1 MKDNLKSLKNRWL
14 AFFKIIGDPWV
25 IILFIGVILLIISSS
40 FLTISE
46 SIKNILVV
54 IISIVSSLL
63 GGIFAKRWSDLNEE
77 NILIARGNSAIRNLK
92 LLLLNIGQIEKRVS
106 VYISRLKKENNEYEL
121 TKTYL
126 EEIIEKCNILEEE
139 VINSI
144 ENWTDIIPEAN
155 LKTQI
160 GIVTELKSEIDRLSQ
175 QITELNK
182 ELNVTQE
189 SGAQEMTNLVDKLS
203 SKEKE
208 LKDFKRKLWEKENE
222 LNTSVLSGLTWNT
235 GINIGKI
242 PSLSHTCSIC
252 GKEYMPYLGE
262 SILNPKC
269 QDCND
274 K

>member
-14 AFFKIIGDPWV
+14 TFLKIIGDPWV
-25 IILFIGVILLIISSS
+25 VVLLICVLSLVVSSS
-40 FLTISE
+40 LFTISE
-46 SIKNILVV
+46 TTKNILVV
-54 IISIVSSLL
+54 IISVVSSLL

-77 NILIARGNSAIRNLK
+77 NLLIARGNSAIRNLK
-92 LLLLNIGQIEKRVS
+92 LLLLNIGQIEKRITI
-106 VYISRLKKENNEYEL
+106 YISRLKKESCDYEL

-139 VINSI
+139 SINSI

-160 GIVTELKSEIDRLSQ
+160 GIVSEMKCEIDRLTQ
-175 QITELNK
+175 QISELNG
-182 ELNVTQE
+182 ELKITQE
-189 SGAQEMTNLVDKLS
+189 SGKQEKSNLVQELS

-235 GINIGKI
+235 GINIGKV
-242 PSLSHTCSIC
+242 PSLSHICSTC
-252 GKEYMPYLGE
+252 GKFYLPYPGE
-262 SILNPKC
+262 DLFKPKC
-269 QDCND
+269 PDCKD